1 MKVLVT
7 GGLGFIGS
15 NFYNYIIE
23 KYKDYEVYIIDS
35 VTYAANYNNVKNL
48 DNDKFYKVSI
58 TDRDKV
64 FEIFNQHKFD
74 FVVNFAAESHVDNS
88 ISNPLEFAQ
97 TNIIGTIN
105 LLDASVKNN
114 VKLFYHIST
123 DEVFGHLGPTGEFS
137 ENTPYNP
144 RSPYSASKASS
155 DHFVRAYHNTY
166 NLPIII
172 SNCSNN
178 YGPNQHEEKL
188 IPTIIKN
195 VLKGTPIPIYGN
207 GMNVR
212 DWLYVEDHVRAID
225 KILHKGKVGETYCV
239 GGGFELSNLRLT
251 QMICDKLDLMMDWGK
266 TSRDQI
272 TFVTDRKGHDF
283 RYSIDSSKLK
293 NGLNWKPE
301 VTIEDGLHNTINFYL
316 EKFKVFLES

>member
-74 FVVNFAAESHVDNS
+74 YVVNFAAESHVDNS

-293 NGLNWKPE
+293 NGLDWKPE

>member
-293 NGLNWKPE
+293 NGLDWKPE

>member
-166 NLPIII
+166 NLPVII

-272 TFVTDRKGHDF
+272 TFFTDRKGHDF

-293 NGLNWKPE
+293 NGLDWKPE

>member
-1 MKVLVT
+1 MKVLIT

-15 NFYNYIIE
+15 NFYNYIIQ
-23 KYKDYEVYIIDS
+23 KYKDYEVHIIDS

-88 ISNPLEFAQ
+88 IFNPLEFAQ

-123 DEVFGHLGPTGEFS
+123 DEVFGHLGPTGEFY

-188 IPTIIKN
+188 IPTVIKN

-212 DWLYVEDHVRAID
+212 DWLYVEDHVKAID

-251 QMICDKLDLMMDWGK
+251 QMICDKLDVIMDWNK

-293 NGLNWKPE
+293 NGLDWKPE

>member
-1 MKVLVT
+1 MKVLIT

-15 NFYNYIIE
+15 NFYNYIIQ
-23 KYKDYEVYIIDS
+23 KYKDYEVHIIDS

-88 ISNPLEFAQ
+88 IFNPLEFAQ

-188 IPTIIKN
+188 IPTVIKN

-212 DWLYVEDHVRAID
+212 DWLYVEDHVKAID

-251 QMICDKLDLMMDWGK
+251 QMICDKLDVMMDWNK

-293 NGLNWKPE
+293 NGLDWKPE

>member
-1 MKVLVT
+1 MKVLLT

-293 NGLNWKPE
+293 NGLDWKPE

>member
-1 MKVLVT
+1 M
-7 GGLGFIGS
+7 
-15 NFYNYIIE
+15 
-23 KYKDYEVYIIDS
+23 
-35 VTYAANYNNVKNL
+35 
-48 DNDKFYKVSI
+48 
-58 TDRDKV
+58 
-64 FEIFNQHKFD
+64 
-74 FVVNFAAESHVDNS
+74 
-88 ISNPLEFAQ
+88 
-97 TNIIGTIN
+97 
-105 LLDASVKNN
+105 
-114 VKLFYHIST
+114 
-123 DEVFGHLGPTGEFS
+123 FGHLGPTGEFS

-166 NLPIII
+166 NLPVII

-212 DWLYVEDHVRAID
+212 DWLYVEDHVRAIN

-293 NGLNWKPE
+293 NGLDWKPE

>member
-88 ISNPLEFAQ
+88 IFNPLEFAQ

-293 NGLNWKPE
+293 NGLDWKPE

>member
-166 NLPIII
+166 NLPVII

-293 NGLNWKPE
+293 IGLDWKPE

>member
-48 DNDKFYKVSI
+48 DDNKFYKVSI

-74 FVVNFAAESHVDNS
+74 YVVNFAAESHVDNS

-251 QMICDKLDLMMDWGK
+251 QMICDKLDVMMDWDK

-293 NGLNWKPE
+293 NGLDWKPE

>member
-1 MKVLVT
+1 MRLCYFK
-7 GGLGFIGS
+7 FI
-15 NFYNYIIE
+15 YIIE

-97 TNIIGTIN
+97 TNIIVTIN

>member
-166 NLPIII
+166 NLPVII

-283 RYSIDSSKLK
+283 RYSIESSKLK
-293 NGLNWKPE
+293 NGLDWKPE

>member
-166 NLPIII
+166 NLPVII

-251 QMICDKLDLMMDWGK
+251 QMNCDKLDLMMDWGK

-293 NGLNWKPE
+293 NGLDWKPE

>member
-166 NLPIII
+166 NLPVII

-293 NGLNWKPE
+293 NGLDWKPE